1 MANNNKPETAA
12 TESSTPLQSIFE
24 NFRNELDEHHDRRER
39 VIKTSRDI
47 TALSKKIIFS
57 LQRLRKIN
65 APLPPSIAKENK
77 TRFHQI
83 IELFRNIVP
92 DVSGINAWRYQRQI
106 SGGIQEFIEAV
117 SFQHYV
123 QTQKLISRDEVAAQ
137 LPSEILVTE
146 EDYLMGL
153 FDLTGEMM
161 RFAVTT
167 LSTGG
172 VQKQQKHVVDTDQPI
187 SNVDG
192 AAESKTSEE
201 GLPAAPELPILPAQQ
216 ANIVVDLREIRSLFE
231 SLNVPRRHNML
242 RDMYKKVEVMQN
254 SVEKVERAAY
264 GILVRGSEK
273 PKGWMPDLSGSS
285 AREEVES
292 F

>member
-1 MANNNKPETAA
+1 MVWC
-12 TESSTPLQSIFE
+12 SSRT
-24 NFRNELDEHHDRRER
+24 NFR
-39 VIKTSRDI
+39 
-47 TALSKKIIFS
+47 
-57 LQRLRKIN
+57 RLRTIN

-77 TRFHQI
+77 TRFGQI

-106 SGGIQEFIEAV
+106 SGGIQEFIEAL

-172 VQKQQKHVVDTDQPI
+172 VQKQQKHVTDADQRI

-192 AAESKTSEE
+192 ASESKTSEE
-201 GLPAAPELPILPAQQ
+201 GLSTVSATPGLPILPAQQ

-285 AREEVES
+285 SREEVES

>member
-1 MANNNKPETAA
+1 MKQGAD
-12 TESSTPLQSIFE
+12 SS
-24 NFRNELDEHHDRRER
+24 
-39 VIKTSRDI
+39 
-47 TALSKKIIFS
+47 
-57 LQRLRKIN
+57 RLRKIN
-65 APLPPSIAKENK
+65 APIPPSIAKENK
-77 TRFHQI
+77 TRFDQI
-83 IELFRNIVP
+83 LDLFRSIIP

-106 SGGIQEFIEAV
+106 SGGIQEFIEAL

-123 QTQKLISRDEVAAQ
+123 QTQQLISRDEVAAQ
-137 LPSEILVTE
+137 LPPEILITE

-167 LSTGG
+167 LSMGG
-172 VQKQQKHVVDTDQPI
+172 VRKEPEEKQQPV
-187 SNVDG
+187 
-192 AAESKTSEE
+192 
-201 GLPAAPELPILPAQQ
+201 AAPEQPSISNMDGAVESKSGEQQKSNTAELPTLPAQQ
-216 ANIVVDLREIRSLFE
+216 ANIVVDLREMRSLFE
-231 SLNVPRRHNML
+231 SLNIPRRHNML

-273 PKGWMPDLSGSS
+273 PKGWMPDLSGGP
-285 AREEVES
+285 REEVES